1 MKGTHLKV
9 SIPDSYGDGDR
20 ERERIGLGLNAP
32 GELVRITVG
41 SVSHGVGILDVMALR
56 EGAGGCSL

>member
-1 MKGTHLKV
+1 MT
-9 SIPDSYGDGDR
+9 DGDR
-20 ERERIGLGLNAP
+20 ERERVGLGLNAP